1 MTFHYWH
8 VQFMKV
14 GCIGFMEF
22 LIGYIYN
29 SYRSTQLISLNIS
42 YFLITT
48 KIMIGYWLNI
58 LLFFYPIEQINCL
71 NIYLYTLS
79 KQEMFIK

>member
-1 MTFHYWH
+1 
-8 VQFMKV
+8 MKV

-58 LLFFYPIEQINCL
+58 LLFFYAIEQNKL
-71 NIYLYTLS
+71 FEHLFIYIESTRNVY
-79 KQEMFIK
+79 